1 MSLISYFKGV
11 AAEAKHISWPSR
23 KQALIY
29 TALVIII
36 SIFVAIYLGFFDV
49 IFTRI
54 ISSLK

>member
-11 AAEAKHISWPSR
+11 AAEAKHISWPSK

-29 TALVIII
+29 TILVILI
-36 SIFVAIYLGFFDV
+36 SIFVAMYLGVFDS